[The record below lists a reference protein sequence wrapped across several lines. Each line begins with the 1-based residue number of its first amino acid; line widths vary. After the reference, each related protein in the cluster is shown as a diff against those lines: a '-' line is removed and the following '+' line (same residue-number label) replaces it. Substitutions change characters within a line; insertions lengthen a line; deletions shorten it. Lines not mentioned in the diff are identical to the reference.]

1 MITILKTTL
10 IILLMGRNVNIE
22 NLEKYL
28 GRSVK
33 NVEEIEVNKSYNVIG
48 EDYKKYSTSFEKYKF
63 FFFKKTCLTFSFSTN
78 KNDIITSM
86 FFSTKTKI
94 NKPFYHLLIEKYGE
108 PIEMI
113 KMGEI
118 IKEEENIHADYIAQ
132 SVKAETKTCS
142 FDENPLLIRW
152 DKTNFTLQVQMD
164 YQKNT
169 SFFIFTVK

>member
-1 MITILKTTL
+1 ML
-10 IILLMGRNVNIE
+10 
-22 NLEKYL
+22 LEKII
-28 GRSVK
+28 K
-33 NVEEIEVNKSYNVIG
+33 NIQLALKNISSFFL
-48 EDYKKYSTSFEKYKF
+48 KKA
-63 FFFKKTCLTFSFSTN
+63 CLTFSFSTN

-86 FFSTKTKI
+86 FFRTKTKI